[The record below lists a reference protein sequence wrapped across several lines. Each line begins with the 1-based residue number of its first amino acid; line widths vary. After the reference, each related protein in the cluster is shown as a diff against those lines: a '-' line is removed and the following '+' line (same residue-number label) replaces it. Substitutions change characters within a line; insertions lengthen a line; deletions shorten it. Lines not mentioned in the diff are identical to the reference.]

1 MKTRIYKHQLNRMNK
16 KIAILT
22 FSLALAFT
30 SCKKEDKQEETPG
43 EEVKTEATSGLQIIS
58 DSTKVNW
65 TAYKTTDKVAV
76 GGSFKQIE
84 LKNTQNGTTPE
95 SVLEGASFSIPV
107 SSLFT
112 NNEDR
117 DSKLKTIFFAAL
129 KNTEMIGGAFNFRE
143 GKCFLTLTL
152 NDVTKQME
160 VPYTFENKKF
170 AISST
175 INLDDFGGQA
185 AIEAINK
192 ACFELHKGADGVSKT
207 WSEVA
212 INGSVQ
218 FE

>member
-1 MKTRIYKHQLNRMNK
+1 MMNK

-22 FSLALAFT
+22 LSLALAFT
-30 SCKKEDKQEETPG
+30 SCKKEEKQEETPT
-43 EEVKTEATSGLQIIS
+43 EEVKTEEVSGLKIIS
-58 DSTKVNW
+58 DSTKVSW

-84 LKNTQNGTTPE
+84 LKGTQNGTTPE
-95 SVLEGASFSIPV
+95 TVLEGALFSIPV

-129 KNTEMIGGAFNFRE
+129 KNTEIIGGAFNFRD
-143 GKCFLTLTL
+143 GKCLLTLTL

-160 VPYTFENKKF
+160 VPYTFENNKF
-170 AISST
+170 AINST

-192 ACFELHKGADGVSKT
+192 ACYDLHKGADGVSKT

-212 INGSVQ
+212 ITGSVQ

>member
-1 MKTRIYKHQLNRMNK
+1 MKTKIYKHHFNMMNK
-16 KIAILT
+16 KIVILA
-22 FSLALAFT
+22 FSFALVFT

-84 LKNTQNGTTPE
+84 LKNNQNGATPE

>member
-1 MKTRIYKHQLNRMNK
+1 MK
-16 KIAILT
+16 KIAFFAFAVTIL
-22 FSLALAFT
+22 AT
-30 SCKKEDKQEETPG
+30 SCKKEDKQEETPS
-43 EEVKTEATSGLQIIS
+43 EEVQTEVASGLQIIS

-84 LKNTQNGTTPE
+84 LKNTQNGDTPE

-117 DSKLKTIFFAAL
+117 DAKLKTIFFAAL
-129 KNTEMIGGAFNFRE
+129 KNTEMIGGAFNFRD
-143 GKCFLTLTL
+143 GKCLLTLTL

-170 AISST
+170 SISST